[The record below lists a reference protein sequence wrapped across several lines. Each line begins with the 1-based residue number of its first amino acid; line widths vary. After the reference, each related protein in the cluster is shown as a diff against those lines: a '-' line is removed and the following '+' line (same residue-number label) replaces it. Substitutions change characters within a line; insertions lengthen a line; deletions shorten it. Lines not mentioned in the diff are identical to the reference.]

1 MILRINGLHIT
12 LLVLIGISSYCEKS
26 NIITSMIGLNCSL
39 GQDEFYSQILSDIP
53 VPYKIE
59 DLDIFDL
66 LFLYMT
72 PYGPNVSDEC
82 NEASEKYINTLN
94 SVKKNV
100 KNVKSI

>member
-1 MILRINGLHIT
+1 M
-12 LLVLIGISSYCEKS
+12 
-26 NIITSMIGLNCSL
+26 
-39 GQDEFYSQILSDIP
+39 GQDEFYSQVLSDIP

-94 SVKKNV
+94 SVKSNV
-100 KNVKSI
+100 IKNVKSI